1 VSAGQALADL
11 GIWLLIVG
19 LPLLVV
25 LAVVAWLALRFRPL
39 ARRLGGPAGPTPAGD
54 D

>member
-1 VSAGQALADL
+1 V

-19 LPLLVV
+19 LPILLV

-39 ARRLGGPAGPTPAGD
+39 ARRLAGSPRPTPPAD
-54 D
+54 H